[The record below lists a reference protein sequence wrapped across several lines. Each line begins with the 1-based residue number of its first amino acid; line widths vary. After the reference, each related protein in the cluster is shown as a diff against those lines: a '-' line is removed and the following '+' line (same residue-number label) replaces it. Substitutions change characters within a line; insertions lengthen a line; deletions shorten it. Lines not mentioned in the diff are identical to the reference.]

1 MKIEINIP
9 KEFERHFNQDKFEN
23 SLERISAG
31 IKHSLENGNY
41 VYGTKYEYETIKMLE
56 EVLKNSKS
64 VYNVDKVIEEL
75 NDAQHDVCLYDDDLE
90 YYQRGIDKAI
100 EIVKAGVKNE

>member
-31 IKHSLENGNY
+31 IKHSLKNGNY

-75 NDAQHDVCLYDDDLE
+75 NDAKHDVCLYD
-90 YYQRGIDKAI
+90 
-100 EIVKAGVKNE
+100 